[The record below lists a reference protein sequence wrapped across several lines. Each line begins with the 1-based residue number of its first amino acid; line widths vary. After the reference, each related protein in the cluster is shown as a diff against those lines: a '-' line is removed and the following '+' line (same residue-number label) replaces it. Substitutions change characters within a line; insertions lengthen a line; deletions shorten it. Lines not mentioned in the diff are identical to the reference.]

1 MSKVRQRRSTWVGI
15 LVVVVFFTGVTL
27 AIAMVG
33 SGGPDIPHSAAE
45 DHAGCVACHPTDRLP
60 EAHHDR
66 VDDSCRSCHS
76 EKSADAGVPAGSSLQ
91 RRDRQVAASLPA
103 GA

>member
-1 MSKVRQRRSTWVGI
+1 VGI

-27 AIAMVG
+27 AVAMVG
-33 SGGPDIPHSAAE
+33 GGPDIPHSAAD
-45 DHAGCVACHPTDRLP
+45 DHTGCITCHPTDRLP
-60 EAHHDR
+60 DGHHDR

-91 RRDRQVAASLPA
+91 RWDRQVAASLSFPA